1 MISEELDDK
10 IKTIRN
16 KLSFVENLRKSLKDR
31 VESNITSL
39 FESNIALQERIYQRT
54 IELDNINKKLQL
66 EITERKQIEEALRL
80 SEHRYKHLLG
90 AITDYIYTVDVVDG
104 EAVSTSHGPGCV
116 AVTGYTSE
124 EYVRD
129 PFLWYQ
135 MIHAEDRHSVME
147 MTRRVLAGDI
157 MPSIEHRIT
166 NKDGTI
172 RWVRNTIV
180 PRRDK
185 EGALIAYDGLI
196 SDITERR
203 RTDEALKLS
212 EQRYKHLL
220 NATTD
225 YIYTVDVSEGRAVST
240 GHGPGCLAVTG
251 YTSEEYA
258 QDSFL
263 WYRMIHPEDRHNAS
277 DMAGKTLRGEQV
289 QPVEHRIIHKDG
301 SIRWVRNTPV
311 PRHDKDGVM
320 IAYDGLIT
328 DITERKLAEEAL
340 RKNKERL
347 ADFFD
352 NAYDMI
358 QIVDMQGRFKY
369 VNRSWLITLGY
380 DTQEV
385 ETLNMSEI
393 IHPDFLSEY
402 DAVLHEILTTGHA
415 NRFETVFITK
425 HGRHISVLG
434 SVSYSYEH
442 GKPSAAR
449 GIFHDLTEIKKAED
463 TLKRLNDDL
472 ELRVKE
478 RTAQLYH
485 AASYLE
491 SVLTSLTD
499 ALFVINSSFTIRRVN
514 LSACIMLEYKEKEL
528 VGKDIKSVFSE
539 NLETVI
545 NEVRTHEKAKDEFMT
560 VRTKTGQTIPVLVN
574 LSRLGKKNEE
584 TIIVVHDMRDIK
596 KLEEETQRIQLKM
609 LSASKMATLGEI
621 ATGIAHEIN
630 QPLTYIS
637 SFIQGLLLDIR
648 KQRLDEKEVQKDAGT
663 AYKQVGRIVDIIQ
676 HLRTFGRRDDLELT
690 PVNIETVLNN
700 TMLLIGERI
709 RLKNIKLQRTLEKN
723 ELPCVPGS
731 ANQLEQ
737 VFINLLQNAMD
748 AFPKGTA
755 NPTIKVNVSLS
766 SEKRKWVVIK
776 ISDNASGIDPENL
789 DKIFEPFFTT
799 KEVGKGT
806 GLGLS
811 IVYGIIS
818 EHNGTIACESVKNK
832 GTVFTI
838 KIPAC
843 EETVGE

>member
-1 MISEELDDK
+1 MISDELDDK

-31 VESNITSL
+31 VESNISSL

-66 EITERKQIEEALRL
+66 EITERMQIEEALRL
-80 SEHRYKHLLG
+80 SEHRYKRLIG

-116 AVTGYTSE
+116 AVTGYTHE
-124 EYVRD
+124 DYVRD

-135 MIHAEDRHSVME
+135 MIHPEDRHSVME
-147 MTRRVLAGDI
+147 MTRRVLAGEI
-157 MPSIEHRIT
+157 MPSIEHRII
-166 NKDGTI
+166 NKDGTT

-180 PRRDK
+180 PRRGKD
-185 EGALIAYDGLI
+185 GTLIAYDGLI

-203 RTDEALKLS
+203 RTDEALRLS

-225 YIYTVDVSEGRAVST
+225 YIYTVEVSEGKAVST
-240 GHGPGCLAVTG
+240 SHGPGCLAVTG

-258 QDSFL
+258 QDYFL
-263 WYRMIHPEDRHNAS
+263 WYRMIHPEDRHSAS
-277 DMAGKTLRGEQV
+277 AMAEKTLRGEQV

-301 SIRWVRNTPV
+301 SIRWVRNTTV
-311 PRHDKDGVM
+311 PRHGKDGVM

-340 RKNKERL
+340 KRNKERL

-358 QIVDMQGRFKY
+358 QIVDMQGHFKY
-369 VNRSWLITLGY
+369 VNHSWLITLGY
-380 DTQEV
+380 DASEV
-385 ETLNMSEI
+385 ETLSMSEI
-393 IHPDFLSEY
+393 IHPDYLSEY
-402 DAVLHEILTTGHA
+402 EAVLHEILTAGHA

-425 HGRHISVLG
+425 QGRHISVLG
-434 SVSYSYEH
+434 SISYSYEH

-449 GIFHDLTEIKKAED
+449 GIFHDLTEIKKAEE

-499 ALFVINSSFTIRRVN
+499 ALFVINSSFSIRRVN
-514 LSACIMLEYKEKEL
+514 PSACLMLGYKEKEL

-539 NLETVI
+539 SLEAVV
-545 NEVRTHEKAKDEFMT
+545 NEVLEHERAKDEFMT

-584 TIIVVHDMRDIK
+584 TIIVVHDMREIK

-637 SFIQGLLLDIR
+637 SFIQGLLLDIK
-648 KQRLDEKEVQKDAGT
+648 KQRLDEKEVQKEAGT

-700 TMLLIGERI
+700 TMLLIGERV
-709 RLKNIKLQRTLEKN
+709 RLKNIKLQRTVEN
-723 ELPCVPGS
+723 EVPCVPGS

-748 AFPKGTA
+748 AFPKNA
-755 NPTIKVNVSLS
+755 ASAIIKVNVSQLY
-766 SEKRKWVVIK
+766 EKRKWVVIK
-776 ISDNASGIDPENL
+776 ISDNASGIDAENL

-818 EHNGTIACESVKNK
+818 EHNGTITCESVKNK

-843 EETVGE
+843 GENVGE

>member
-39 FESNIALQERIYQRT
+39 FESNIDLQERVYQRT
-54 IELDNINKKLQL
+54 VELDNINKKLHQ
-66 EITERKQIEEALRL
+66 EIAERKLIEEALIL
-80 SEHRYKHLLG
+80 SEARYKSIVG
-90 AITDYIYTVDVVDG
+90 AITDYIYTVEVQAGAAVSTTHGPGCIAVTGYTTEEYERDPFLWYQMIHPEDRHTVMETNRRVLNGETIPSIEHRIINKDGTVRWVRNTIVPRHSKDGTLIAYDGLISDITEHRRADEALKLSENRYKRLLNATTDYIYTVDVVDG
-104 EAVSTSHGPGCV
+104 RAVSTAHGPGCV

-124 EYVRD
+124 DYRRD

-135 MIHAEDRHSVME
+135 MIH
-147 MTRRVLAGDI
+147 
-157 MPSIEHRIT
+157 
-166 NKDGTI
+166 
-172 RWVRNTIV
+172 
-180 PRRDK
+180 
-185 EGALIAYDGLI
+185 
-196 SDITERR
+196 
-203 RTDEALKLS
+203 
-212 EQRYKHLL
+212 
-220 NATTD
+220 
-225 YIYTVDVSEGRAVST
+225 
-240 GHGPGCLAVTG
+240 
-251 YTSEEYA
+251 
-258 QDSFL
+258 
-263 WYRMIHPEDRHNAS
+263 PEDRHWAS
-277 DMAGKTLRGEQV
+277 TMAEKVLRGEQV
-289 QPVEHRIIHKDG
+289 QSVEHRIVHKDG
-301 SIRWVRNTPV
+301 TIRWVRNTPV
-311 PRHDKDGVM
+311 PRHSKEGTL

-340 RKNKERL
+340 RKNKEQL

-358 QIVDMQGRFKY
+358 LIVDMEGSFKY
-369 VNRSWLITLGY
+369 VNLSWLQTLGY
-380 DTQEV
+380 DAAEV
-385 ETLNMSEI
+385 QTLNMSEI
-393 IHPDFLSEY
+393 IHPDYLREY
-402 DAVLHEILTTGHA
+402 ESVLHEILTTGHA
-415 NRFETVFITK
+415 NKFETVFITK
-425 HGRHISVLG
+425 QGRHISVLG
-434 SVSYSYEH
+434 SVSYSYEQ

-499 ALFVINSSFTIRRVN
+499 ALFVINATFTIRRVN
-514 LSACIMLEYKEKEL
+514 SAACLMLGYKEKEL
-528 VGKDIKSVFSE
+528 VGKNIKSIFTE
-539 NLETVI
+539 DLESVI
-545 NEVRTHEKAKDEFMT
+545 QEVQIQEKAKDVFMS
-560 VRTKTGQTIPVLVN
+560 VKTKTGQTIPALVN
-574 LSRLGKKNEE
+574 LSRLGKKSDE
-584 TIIVVHDMRDIK
+584 TIIVLHDMTEIK
-596 KLEEETQRIQLKM
+596 KLEDETQRIQLKM
-609 LSASKMATLGEI
+609 LAASKMATLGEI

-648 KQRLDEKEVQKDAGT
+648 KQRLDEKEIQKDAAT

-690 PVNIETVLNN
+690 PVNIETVLYN
-700 TMLLIGERI
+700 TMLLMGERI
-709 RLKNIKLQRTLEKN
+709 RLKNIKLQRVVES
-723 ELPCVPGS
+723 ELSYVMGS

-748 AFPKGTA
+748 AFPKNAA
-755 NPTIKVNVSLS
+755 NASIKVNIFLS
-766 SEKRKWVVIK
+766 EDRKWVVTK
-776 ISDNASGIDPENL
+776 ISDNATGIDAENL

-818 EHNGTIACESVKNK
+818 EHNGTITCDSVKNK

-838 KIPAC
+838 KIPAV
-843 EETVGE
+843 EETVGR